1 MKKII
6 KKVSIFFFVAF
17 SFLIQIR
24 AYAQGP
30 ALVPGSEAGAQDEKY
45 LKGNYE
51 VNDFIVVAI
60 SVSKWILIV
69 AGSLSL
75 LAFIV
80 GGLMFILSAGN
91 REWVEKGK
99 ASLIGATIGLVVV
112 LLAFTAVSYFMDTI
126 GYVEGDNWSTAA
138 PPG

>member
-24 AYAQGP
+24 AYAQGQH
-30 ALVPGSEAGAQDEKY
+30 LVPESGKED
-45 LKGNYE
+45 GNYE
-51 VNDFIVVAI
+51 INDFIIVALR
-60 SVSKWILIV
+60 VAEWILIV

-99 ASLIGATIGLVVV
+99 ASLIGATIGLAVV
-112 LLAFTAVSYFMDTI
+112 LLAFTAISYFMDTI
-126 GYVEGDNWSTAA
+126 GYEGGKDFGSEWSTAA
-138 PPG
+138 PPQ